1 MSDRK
6 NLPSYTVISFAPVQG
21 FIEKSRK
28 LRDLF
33 GSSYLLSFLSW
44 AICYEIDH
52 TPNCRVISP
61 ALSNVTQGM
70 PNQIVIDGSFPA
82 DGTYATARVPL
93 DRAWKCIVE
102 SCQDWLENHPQLQEF
117 RDDFKDWKRDWG
129 LWANYAWEFFW
140 VQGEAGESIS
150 KVRDRLNDA
159 KRSRGWTGIN
169 WVGESST
176 LSGADAIAYPKLGAF
191 RPQRDSYRQQEQDI
205 KEFFERLSEVL
216 TEPFVHPDEELSIPE
231 LVKRMVTH
239 HNVADH
245 IIASYKQRFDT
256 PILADELEQFRA
268 IAQELN
274 PNSFRD
280 LNRLRSTNDDEP
292 KYWTGW
298 FLGDGDSAGKYLK
311 SLDDPTDPSQ
321 EADGLKKFSTRMRK
335 WGRIFRKRYT
345 RILPDGN
352 GRIVYAGGDDF
363 MGILYGSDDS
373 DLYQIQPRDCL
384 QWLSQFKSHVWHN
397 QIWDTDPAFR
407 LDDLSEDSKDITV
420 SDKPI
425 TVSVGFVWAAP
436 NVPQRDVL
444 QHAREAEQAA
454 KRGGRDRLALRILF
468 NGGNHLEWTC
478 PWWLLAG
485 DFSCL
490 KGISNA
496 DTIPDTTV
504 GLMAA
509 YRDRHNQSK
518 DIQWTHFYNDVATL
532 EARHAFHSDITVALG
547 LIEIYFGSEYKQL
560 LKQPAVWWNVN
571 NREEPWK
578 REFSGILG
586 DPSRYDSH
594 YADDADDA
602 PERLQRLSQ
611 QHSAIQTFNDWVT
624 NLAKVGFHLHR
635 PVKASGGREAS
646 LPLTIAA

>member
-1 MSDRK
+1 MEPSDMSD
-6 NLPSYTVISFAPVQG
+6 PASSSTYTVISFAPVQG

-44 AICYEIDH
+44 AICYEIEKSGC
-52 TPNCRVISP
+52 TVISP

-70 PNQIVIDGSFPA
+70 PNQIVVEGQFPA
-82 DGTYATARVPL
+82 DGTYNTARKPL

-102 SCQDWLENHPQLQEF
+102 SCQDWLETHPQLQDF
-117 RDDFKDWKRDWG
+117 RDDFKYWKRDWG
-129 LWANYAWEFFW
+129 LWASYTWEFFW
-140 VQGEAGESIS
+140 VQGLPGESIS

-159 KRSRGWTGIN
+159 KRARAWTGIN

-176 LSGADAIAYPKLGAF
+176 LSGADAIAYPKLGNF
-191 RPQRDSYRQQEQDI
+191 KPQRDSYRQQEQDI
-205 KEFFERLSEVL
+205 ATFFRKLSDVL

-239 HNVADH
+239 HKVASH
-245 IIASYKQRFDT
+245 IIKTYRKRFDC
-256 PILADELEQFRA
+256 PIKVAELEQFEA

-274 PNSFRD
+274 PHSFRD

-311 SLDDPTDPSQ
+311 SLDDPTDPSK
-321 EADGLKKFSTRMRK
+321 EAKGLETFSTQMRK
-335 WGRIFRKRYT
+335 WGRIFRNHYT
-345 RILPDGN
+345 EILPDGN

-363 MGILYGSDDS
+363 MGILYGSDDA

-384 QWLSQFKSHVWHN
+384 QWLSQFKSQVWDN
-397 QIWDTDPAFR
+397 SQWDKDYPLDP
-407 LDDLSEDSKDITV
+407 KDIKV

-444 QHAREAEQAA
+444 QHARAAEQAA
-454 KRGGRDRLALRILF
+454 KWGGRDRLALRILF

-478 PWWLLAG
+478 PWWLLEG
-485 DFSCL
+485 DFSSL
-490 KGISNA
+490 GAIGLDADGVLENGI
-496 DTIPDTTV
+496 
-504 GLMAA
+504 GLMNA
-509 YRDRHNQSK
+509 YCDRHHQSGQ
-518 DIQWTHFYNDVATL
+518 DIQWTHFYNDVAAL
-532 EARHAFHSDITVALG
+532 ESRHAFHSDITVALG
-547 LIEIYFGSEYKQL
+547 LIEIYFGPDYRRL
-560 LKQPAVWWNVN
+560 LAEPTTWWNVN
-571 NREEPWK
+571 NPEEPWK

-586 DPSRYDSH
+586 DPSGYDSH
-594 YADDADDA
+594 YADDADA
-602 PERLQRLSQ
+602 PKRLQRLSQ
-611 QHSAIQTFNDWVT
+611 KQSVMQAFNRWVI

-635 PVKASGGREAS
+635 PVKASGGREALS
-646 LPLTIAA
+646 PLTIAA